1 MAVTSS
7 RIVASQRPAGVLSW
21 QQVFVVGLILWL
33 ASVLVTGFTGNLNMI
48 PTVILLGSFL
58 IPATAVVWY
67 LDHYQ
72 SAELNPWWVLSAF
85 LVGGVL
91 GVLAASILEA
101 LLLGDGL
108 LAYLGVG
115 FLEELAKL
123 IALLVVARGITR
135 HNVRDGVVLGAAVG
149 FGFAALESSGYAF
162 NALLV
167 REGTGVRLSLGSLV
181 FTELLRGI
189 LAPVG
194 HGLWTGILGGVLFG
208 ASRNGHLRITASVIG
223 TYVLVSL
230 LHGVWDSMRS
240 IALVLAMLLTATPI
254 ERPGVGL
261 VVLPPPPE
269 RLVAAM
275 TTIEIV
281 GLALI
286 SVIGLA
292 VLMRVWSAGRS
303 PGSEQTY
310 AVDAVGPAARA

>member
-1 MAVTSS
+1 
-7 RIVASQRPAGVLSW
+7 
-21 QQVFVVGLILWL
+21 
-33 ASVLVTGFTGNLNMI
+33 MI

-58 IPATAVVWY
+58 IPATAVGWY

-189 LAPVG
+189 L
-194 HGLWTGILGGVLFG
+194 
-208 ASRNGHLRITASVIG
+208 
-223 TYVLVSL
+223 
-230 LHGVWDSMRS
+230 
-240 IALVLAMLLTATPI
+240 
-254 ERPGVGL
+254 
-261 VVLPPPPE
+261 
-269 RLVAAM
+269 
-275 TTIEIV
+275 
-281 GLALI
+281 
-286 SVIGLA
+286 
-292 VLMRVWSAGRS
+292 
-303 PGSEQTY
+303 
-310 AVDAVGPAARA
+310 